1 MFILDSLTRLGS
13 CLPFF
18 VSVHSKIEHVIG
30 FIAIDTTLRII
41 SVVQNLFNL
50 LLGIEQPKIFV

>member
-30 FIAIDTTLRII
+30 FIAIDTALRII
-41 SVVQNLFNL
+41 SVV
-50 LLGIEQPKIFV
+50 